1 MTNATTAK
9 SADKMTEDTIQ
20 AEITALRA
28 KVEALMADRV
38 GPAIAD
44 FAGQAEDLAHQAAA
58 MAKRQGESLAGTVR
72 AQPFAAI
79 GTAAIAGLAIGLL
92 MRR

>member
-1 MTNATTAK
+1 MRSRRSPSDVAFVIGTRELL
-9 SADKMTEDTIQ
+9 D
-20 AEITALRA
+20 
-28 KVEALMADRV
+28 
-38 GPAIAD
+38 
-44 FAGQAEDLAHQAAA
+44 
-58 MAKRQGESLAGTVR
+58 SLASTVR